1 MGIAQCLSTKNH
13 YDYYETDIHM
23 SFLPIAHTFERFVT
37 QLCIHRGVNI
47 CYARHP
53 VTQIFKDFAEIRPSV
68 LPIVPRLLNKF
79 YPVFKGLY
87 EKDGHNKKMKA
98 MFGGRMRLMVTGSAP
113 VSPEILTFF
122 QKGL

>member
-1 MGIAQCLSTKNH
+1 M
-13 YDYYETDIHM
+13 
-23 SFLPIAHTFERFVT
+23 
-37 QLCIHRGVNI
+37 
-47 CYARHP
+47 
-53 VTQIFKDFAEIRPSV
+53 
-68 LPIVPRLLNKF
+68 
-79 YPVFKGLY
+79 Y